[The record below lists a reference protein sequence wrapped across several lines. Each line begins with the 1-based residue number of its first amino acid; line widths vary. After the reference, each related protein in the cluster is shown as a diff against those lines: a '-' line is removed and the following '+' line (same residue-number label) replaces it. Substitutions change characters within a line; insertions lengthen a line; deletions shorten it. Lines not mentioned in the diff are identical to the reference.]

1 MISVTQLR
9 SGATFEEN
17 GQPYRVLK
25 YEHTHLSRGSG
36 TIKIKAK
43 NLKNGNVLNL
53 SYKSG
58 AMVED
63 VVVERRVLQYLY
75 RDGEE
80 LVFMDPR
87 DFEQTTVA
95 AEVLGSQAH
104 FLKEGEETGVFFWEQ
119 EVLDMDLPPKVTLK
133 IVEAAPGVKGDSAAN
148 MYKSARLENGLMVKV
163 PLFVDAG
170 ELVRVDTRTGEYV
183 ERA

>member
-9 SGATFEEN
+9 NGATFEEN
-17 GQPYRVLK
+17 GMPYRVLK

-36 TIKIKAK
+36 TIKIKAR

-53 SYKSG
+53 AYKSG
-58 AMVED
+58 AMIEEVS
-63 VVVERRVLQYLY
+63 VERRVLQYLY

-80 LVFMDPR
+80 LVFMDPKT
-87 DFEQTTVA
+87 FEQVTVA
-95 AEVLGSQAH
+95 AEVLGSQAL
-104 FLKEGEETGVFFWEQ
+104 FLKGGEEIGVFFWEQ
-119 EVLDMDLPPKVTLK
+119 EVLDVDLPPKVTLK
-133 IVEAAPGVKGDSAAN
+133 IVEADPGVKGDSAAN
-148 MYKSARLENGLMVKV
+148 MYKTARLENGLTVKV

-170 ELVRVDTRTGEYV
+170 ELVRVDTRSGEYV

>member
-1 MISVTQLR
+1 M
-9 SGATFEEN
+9 
-17 GQPYRVLK
+17 LK

-36 TIKIKAK
+36 TIKIKAR
-43 NLKNGNVLNL
+43 NLKSDNVLNL

-63 VVVERRVLQYLY
+63 MVVERRVLQYLY

-80 LVFMDPR
+80 LMFMDPKTF
-87 DFEQTTVA
+87 DQVSVGAKT
-95 AEVLGSQAH
+95 LGHQVH
-104 FLKEGEETGVFFWEQ
+104 FLKEGEEVGVFFWE
-119 EVLDMDLPPKVTLK
+119 EEALDIDLPPKVTLK
-133 IVEAAPGVKGDSAAN
+133 ITDAAPGVKGDSAAN
-148 MYKSARLENGLMVKV
+148 MYKSATLENGLTVRV